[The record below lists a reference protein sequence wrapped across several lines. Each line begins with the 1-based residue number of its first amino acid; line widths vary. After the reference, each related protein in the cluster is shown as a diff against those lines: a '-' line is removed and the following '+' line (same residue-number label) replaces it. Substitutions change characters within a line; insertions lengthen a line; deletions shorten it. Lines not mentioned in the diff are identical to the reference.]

1 MYKNTQVK
9 NAFTLAELLITISI
23 IGVVAVLIL
32 NVAAA
37 ITSKVQE
44 RSRNMAKAKLT
55 QVMKVLNSQDLLH
68 GITTTDEFADIL
80 EKHVKVIKRCDSEHL
95 TSCFNKTI
103 TRETAKVLGNTT
115 GLKYENTADIKKG
128 EHLGFPANTSG
139 NVGFVLADGLS
150 MIFSYDTTCQSNP
163 YDNMNAVDKCL
174 IAIFD
179 TNGMGNPNKL
189 NEDIG
194 LLNATLGAE
203 ACVDIGGLCVT
214 VSDIPY
220 SPTQAEPYTGI
231 ASEANGNCSNFNY
244 WDGARVACEEVGM
257 RLPTADE
264 VGQIIF
270 NADMLNLTSD
280 YYWFDRSTEKYAWI
294 YSKSG
299 IWPDSTISKG
309 CMHHA
314 YLVRCVK

>member
-1 MYKNTQVK
+1 MKK
-9 NAFTLAELLITISI
+9 AFTLAELLITIGI
-23 IGVVAVLIL
+23 LGVIAVLIL

-44 RSRNMAKAKLT
+44 RTRNMAIAKLT

-95 TSCFNKTI
+95 INCFNKTI

-115 GLKYENTADIKKG
+115 GLKHENTSEIKTGKD
-128 EHLGFPANTSG
+128 LGFPANVSG
-139 NVGFVLADGLS
+139 NVGFILADGLS
-150 MIFSYDTTCQSNP
+150 LIFSYDTTCESNP

-174 IAIFD
+174 IAVFD
-179 TNGMGNPNKL
+179 TNGMSNPNKL

-214 VSDIPY
+214 ASNISY
-220 SPTQAEPYTGI
+220 SSTQAEPYTGV
-231 ASEANGNCSNFNY
+231 ASEANDNSNSFNL
-244 WDGARVACEEVGM
+244 WDGARVACEEMGM
-257 RLPTADE
+257 RLPNANEGT
-264 VGQIIF
+264 QMIF
-270 NADMLNLTSD
+270 NKDMLGLTD
-280 YYWFDRSTEKYAWI
+280 GAYWGSEYSTKQAYVVDTSLSLIRKFNKNAKKY
-294 YSKSG
+294 S
-299 IWPDSTISKG
+299 
-309 CMHHA
+309 
-314 YLVRCVK
+314 VRCVK